1 MGHIDDLMVTLAARL
16 RAQNVSCSSSD
27 DVLVHVT
34 RLQGLHP
41 VDPILRGLHFPSKMS
56 GNFSFPDSKVD
67 SLAPAKP
74 KIMTVYGT
82 RPEAI
87 KVAPVVSALQDD
99 ERFDSVVA
107 STGQHR
113 EMLEQVNK
121 RFGIVPD
128 YDMALMKPGQSLNEL
143 VSRAIAGLDAIIEEV
158 KPDVIISQGDTST
171 AMVAALAGFHR
182 GVKIVHLEAG
192 LRTGNIY
199 SPFPEEAN
207 RKIIGQLASLHLAP
221 TNESRENL
229 RRENLRSK
237 DIVVT
242 GNTVIDA
249 LLAASKWEV
258 HFDDPRLAA
267 LTGTEQK
274 VVLVTTHRRENL
286 EAMAEIGGAV
296 QDLAMSYPQH
306 IFTLPLHL
314 NPQVRNAVMPQVKT
328 LPNVIITDPL
338 PYDQFTALMN
348 RAHLVLTDSGG
359 VQEEAPSLGKPVLV
373 MRENTERP
381 EAVVAG
387 TVKLVSTDRERIVV
401 EASNL
406 LDHDA
411 AYAAMANAINPYGDG
426 NAAARAVAAIAELSH
441 VGTRI
446 EEFDP
451 EVGRA
456 KADPQWH

>member
-1 MGHIDDLMVTLAARL
+1 
-16 RAQNVSCSSSD
+16 
-27 DVLVHVT
+27 
-34 RLQGLHP
+34 
-41 VDPILRGLHFPSKMS
+41 MS
-56 GNFSFPDSKVD
+56 R
-67 SLAPAKP
+67 KP

-87 KVAPVVSALQDD
+87 KVAPVVTALQNDD
-99 ERFDSVVA
+99 RLESVVV

-121 RFGIVPD
+121 RFGIEPD

-143 VSRAIAGLDAIIEEV
+143 VSRAVEGLDAIITQEQ
-158 KPDVIISQGDTST
+158 PDVIISQGDTST
-171 AMVAALAGFHR
+171 AMAAALAGFQS

-192 LRTGNIY
+192 LRTGNIF

-207 RKIIGQLASLHLAP
+207 RKIIGQVTRLHLAP

-229 RRENLRSK
+229 RRENFRSK

-249 LLAASKWEV
+249 LLAASKWDVQFE
-258 HFDDPRLAA
+258 DPRLEA
-267 LTGTEQK
+267 LRDTDQRL
-274 VVLVTTHRRENL
+274 VLVTTHRRENL
-286 EAMAEIGGAV
+286 DAMKEIGGAV
-296 QDLAMSYPQH
+296 QDLAKAYPDCV
-306 IFTLPLHL
+306 FALPLHL
-314 NPQVRNAVMPQVKT
+314 NPKVRDAVLPEVED

-338 PYDQFTALMN
+338 PYDQFTALMS
-348 RAHLVLTDSGG
+348 RAYLVLTDSGG

-387 TVKLVSTDRERIVV
+387 TVKLVGTDRERIVA

-406 LDHDA
+406 LDHEA
-411 AYAAMANAINPYGDG
+411 AYGAMANAVNPYGDG
-426 NAAARAVAAIAELSH
+426 KAAARAVAAIAELAG
-441 VGTRI
+441 VGERI
-446 EEFDP
+446 AEFEP
-451 EVGRA
+451 EVG
-456 KADPQWH
+456 Q

>member
-1 MGHIDDLMVTLAARL
+1 
-16 RAQNVSCSSSD
+16 
-27 DVLVHVT
+27 
-34 RLQGLHP
+34 
-41 VDPILRGLHFPSKMS
+41 MS
-56 GNFSFPDSKVD
+56 R
-67 SLAPAKP
+67 KP

-87 KVAPVVSALQDD
+87 KVAPVVTALENDD
-99 ERFDSVVA
+99 RLESVVV

-121 RFGIVPD
+121 RFGIEPD

-143 VSRAIAGLDAIIEEV
+143 VSRAVEGLDAIIKQEQ
-158 KPDVIISQGDTST
+158 PDVIISQGDTST
-171 AMVAALAGFHR
+171 AMAAALAGFQS

-192 LRTGNIY
+192 LRTGNIF

-207 RKIIGQLASLHLAP
+207 RKIIGQVTSLHLAP

-229 RRENLRSK
+229 RRENFRSK

-249 LLAASKWEV
+249 LLAASEWDVQFE
-258 HFDDPRLAA
+258 DPRLEA
-267 LTGTEQK
+267 LRDTDQRL
-274 VVLVTTHRRENL
+274 VLVTTHRRENL
-286 EAMAEIGGAV
+286 DAMKEIGGAV
-296 QDLAMSYPQH
+296 QDLAKAYPDCV
-306 IFTLPLHL
+306 FALPLHL
-314 NPQVRNAVMPQVKT
+314 NPKVRDAVLPEVED

-338 PYDQFTALMN
+338 PYDQFTALMS
-348 RAHLVLTDSGG
+348 RAYLVLTDSGG

-387 TVKLVSTDRERIVV
+387 TVKLVGTDRERIVA

-406 LDHDA
+406 LDHEA
-411 AYAAMANAINPYGDG
+411 AYGAMANAVNPYGDG
-426 NAAARAVAAIAELSH
+426 KAAARAVAAIAELTG
-441 VGTRI
+441 VGERI
-446 EEFDP
+446 AEFEP
-451 EVGRA
+451 EVG
-456 KADPQWH
+456 Q